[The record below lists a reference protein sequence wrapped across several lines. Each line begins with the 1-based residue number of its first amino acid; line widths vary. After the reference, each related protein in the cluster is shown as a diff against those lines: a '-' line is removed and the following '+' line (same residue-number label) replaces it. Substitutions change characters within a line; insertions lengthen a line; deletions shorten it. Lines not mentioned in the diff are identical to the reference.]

1 MELETERLLL
11 RQFRQDDIDAYAAM
25 LSDEETTR
33 YIGGT
38 GDRMDAWTRMA
49 GALGHWQLRG
59 YGLFA
64 VEEKASGKFIGR
76 IGAYNPEGWPAI
88 ELGWALVPAAQGK
101 GYATEAARSCAVW
114 MFDDLRL
121 NEIIS
126 IIHPDNSPSI
136 RVAERLG
143 ERLKTTWRY
152 KDVDTLVYAMSRSDL
167 GSAR

>member
-1 MELETERLLL
+1 MQLETERLLL

-25 LSDEETTR
+25 LSDEETMQ

-38 GDRMDAWTRMA
+38 GDRMDAWIRMA
-49 GALGHWQLRG
+49 AALGHWQLRG

-64 VEEKASGKFIGR
+64 VEEKTSGRFIGR
-76 IGAYNPEGWPAI
+76 IGAYYPEGWPAI

-101 GYATEAARSCAVW
+101 GYATEAARSCAQW
-114 MFDDLRL
+114 MFDELKL
-121 NEIIS
+121 GEIIS

-152 KDVDTLVYAMSRSDL
+152 KEVDTLVYAMAPADL
-167 GSAR
+167 SLA

>member
-1 MELETERLLL
+1 MEIETERLLL
-11 RQFRQDDIDAYAAM
+11 RQFRQDDIDAYAEM
-25 LSDEETTR
+25 LSDEETMR

-49 GALGHWQLRG
+49 AALGHWQLRG

-64 VEEKASGKFIGR
+64 VEEKTSGRFIGR

-88 ELGWALVPAAQGK
+88 ELGWALVPTAQGN
-101 GYATEAARSCAVW
+101 GYATEAARSCALW
-114 MFDDLRL
+114 MFNELKL
-121 NEIIS
+121 SEIIS

-143 ERLKTTWRY
+143 EGLKTRWRY
-152 KDVDTLVYAMSRSDL
+152 KEVDTLVYAMTLADL
-167 GSAR
+167 NRT

>member
-1 MELETERLLL
+1 MEIETERLLL

-25 LSDEETTR
+25 LSDEETMR

-49 GALGHWQLRG
+49 AALGHWQLRG

-64 VEEKASGKFIGR
+64 VEEKTSGRFIGR
-76 IGAYNPEGWPAI
+76 IGAYNPAGWPAI
-88 ELGWALVPAAQGK
+88 ELGWALVPTAQRN
-101 GYATEAARSCAVW
+101 GYATEAARSCALW
-114 MFDDLRL
+114 MFNELKL
-121 NEIIS
+121 SEIIS

-143 ERLKTTWRY
+143 ERLKTRWRY
-152 KDVDTLVYAMSRSDL
+152 KEADTLVYAMTLADL
-167 GSAR
+167 NRT

>member
-25 LSDEETTR
+25 LSDEETMR

-38 GDRMDAWTRMA
+38 GDRMDAWIRMA
-49 GALGHWQLRG
+49 AALGHWQLRG

-76 IGAYNPEGWPAI
+76 IGAYHPEGWPAT
-88 ELGWALVPAAQGK
+88 ELGWALVPAAQGF
-101 GYATEAARSCAVW
+101 GYATEAARSCALW
-114 MFDDLRL
+114 MFNEL
-121 NEIIS
+121 NLSEIIS
-126 IIHPDNSPSI
+126 IIHPNNEASI

-143 ERLKTTWRY
+143 EKLKTTWRY
-152 KDVDTLVYAMSRSDL
+152 KEVDTLVYAVSKSDL
-167 GSAR
+167 VLAP

>member
-1 MELETERLLL
+1 MEIETERLLL
-11 RQFRQDDIDAYAAM
+11 RQFRQDDIDAYAEM
-25 LSDEETTR
+25 LSDEETMR

-49 GALGHWQLRG
+49 AALGHWQLRG

-64 VEEKASGKFIGR
+64 VEEKTSERFIGR

-88 ELGWALVPAAQGK
+88 ELGWALVPKAQGN
-101 GYATEAARSCAVW
+101 GYATEAARSCALW
-114 MFDDLRL
+114 MFNELKL
-121 NEIIS
+121 SEIIS

-143 ERLKTTWRY
+143 ESLKTRWRY
-152 KDVDTLVYAMSRSDL
+152 KEVDTLVYAMTLADL
-167 GSAR
+167 NRT